1 MSKDVEVSTS
11 KEEKITDKQLE
22 LLKLAYRFRFIT
34 SKQIAKYF
42 KQKNLRT
49 AQIQLNI
56 LSERGYLGKRHD
68 GTYKIQGRAAEYY
81 LTPKSTPILRKQ
93 IAEPSE
99 GELKQ
104 SYTRT
109 ISSLRFI
116 NYSLVVFD
124 TYLELKRLYGDSLH
138 FFTKPQLNTEQFEYF
153 PHPLPDAFMTIK
165 GDHERHYFV
174 EYFDDAVSIGIHG
187 RKIAGYMKYKESG
200 EWNDTGFDFPTV
212 IIICQSPAMLKRAEK
227 RVRYFENQESS
238 EISFRLINLGC
249 LKTIKS
255 SSELAWIE
263 PIDRNN
269 VSL

>member
-34 SKQIAKYF
+34 SKQVAKYF
-42 KQKNLRT
+42 KQKSLRT
-49 AQIQLNI
+49 AQIQLND
-56 LSERGYLGKRHD
+56 LNERGYLGRRHD

-99 GELKQ
+99 SELKQ

-116 NYSLVVFD
+116 NYSLSVFD
-124 TYLELKRLYGDSLH
+124 IYLELNRLYGESLH
-138 FFTKPQLNTEQFEYF
+138 LFTKSQLNIKQFEYF

-165 GDHERHYFV
+165 GNHERHYFV

-187 RKIAGYMKYKESG
+187 RKIAGYIKYKESG

-227 RVRYFENQESS
+227 RVRYLDRQEFS
-238 EISFRLINLGC
+238 EISFRLIDLAT
-249 LKTIKS
+249 LKAINNTKNK
-255 SSELAWIE
+255 AWID
-263 PIDRNN
+263 PIEQTK
-269 VSL
+269 SAI